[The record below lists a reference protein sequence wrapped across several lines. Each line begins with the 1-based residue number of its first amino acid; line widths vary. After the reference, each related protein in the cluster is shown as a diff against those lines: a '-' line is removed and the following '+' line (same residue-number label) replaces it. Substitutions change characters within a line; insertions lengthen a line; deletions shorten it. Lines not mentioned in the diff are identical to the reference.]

1 MKIYLESNGC
11 IRRNSEMI
19 KLKEYFKLNG
29 AIIINNPKN
38 ADYIIL
44 STCAFKEEEEN
55 YSLSRLRNLKKYN
68 GKLLVLGCLPDIAPT
83 KFKEFTGTKN
93 IAPRNLDQIDTFFSG
108 NTIKYSD
115 IKDANTIPKKIA
127 VSSLSTALQKFRDDF
142 DLSSAFRSRITRY
155 LDKKIRLLLRL
166 DAHNFYLSTG
176 RGCLGNCAYCA
187 IRRSIGTLVSQPIDG
202 IIKQFHRGLEKGFK
216 DFIMLGDDVGAYG
229 IDQNQKFPELM
240 SRLINELR
248 EMTDKTPENKRL
260 ADIKLHVQEI
270 HPHWLIKY
278 TQEMLDLVKS
288 KKIKS
293 ILCPIES
300 GNDRILGLMNRRYNV
315 DEIAA
320 FFREARSIYPD
331 IKFSTH
337 LMVGFPSE
345 TDNEFEDSLQAVL
358 KMRFDEVTVFPY
370 DKKEGTPASEITP
383 QIDKQTIIKRL
394 HKAQDVLK
402 NAGIKTYTSCP
413 N

>member
-1 MKIYLESNGC
+1 
-11 IRRNSEMI
+11 MI

-38 ADYIIL
+38 ADYVIL

-83 KFKEFTGTKN
+83 KFKEFAGTKN

-115 IKDANTIPKKIA
+115 INDTNTIPKKIA

-187 IRRSIGTLVSQPIDG
+187 IRRSIGTLISQPIDG
-202 IIKQFHRGLEKGFK
+202 IIKQFHCGLEKGFK

-260 ADIKLHVQEI
+260 ANIKLHIQEI

-331 IKFSTH
+331 IQLTTH
-337 LMVGFPSE
+337 IMVGFPTE
-345 TDNEFEDSLQAVL
+345 TE
-358 KMRFDEVTVFPY
+358 K
-370 DKKEGTPASEITP
+370 
-383 QIDKQTIIKRL
+383 
-394 HKAQDVLK
+394 
-402 NAGIKTYTSCP
+402 
-413 N
+413 